1 MADRAAVS
9 PGVPLTGQ
17 PPVKGRSLWA
27 VTWSRFKR
35 RKVAVAGL
43 VFILLVYTAGLFA
56 PWVAPYDYRTQN
68 LDQARQ
74 PPSWAHLLGTD
85 ELGRD
90 ILSRLIWGARTAAVV
105 SVLAVSLSTIYG
117 VILGALAG
125 YLGGWVDALIM
136 RIGDILF
143 AFPGMLFV
151 IFIAATVKPGFVAF
165 VEQHEAAFGLQGL
178 ARSGYLDYVVVFG
191 ALSFVGWP
199 GMARL
204 VRGQVL
210 SLKNREFVVAAQ
222 ALGAS
227 TWQVVW
233 RHLLPNALPPVLVA
247 VSMGLGHAV
256 TAEVVLSWLGI
267 GVQPPNP
274 SWGTMIWENRMQ
286 WRINPHLLLMPAAT
300 VGLVNLSFQ
309 FIGDALNDALNP
321 RGR

>member
-1 MADRAAVS
+1 MADRTALS
-9 PGVPLTGQ
+9 PGLPAAGEA
-17 PPVKGRSLWA
+17 PVKGRSLWRIA
-27 VTWSRFKR
+27 WSRFKR

-43 VFILLVYTAGLFA
+43 VFIILIYAAGILA

-68 LDQARQ
+68 LDRARQ
-74 PPSWAHLLGTD
+74 PPSWEHLLGTD

-105 SVLAVSLSTIYG
+105 SILAVSLSTLYG
-117 VILGALAG
+117 VVLGALSG
-125 YLGGWVDALIM
+125 YLGGWVDTLIM
-136 RIGDILF
+136 RVGDILF

-151 IFIAATVKPGFVAF
+151 IFIAATVKPGFVGF
-165 VEQHEAAFGLQGL
+165 VEQHEAALGLQGL

-210 SLKNREFVVAAQ
+210 SLKNQEFIVAAQ

-227 TWQVVW
+227 TWQVVR

>member
-1 MADRAAVS
+1 MADRTALS
-9 PGVPLTGQ
+9 PGIPAAGEA
-17 PPVKGRSLWA
+17 PVKGRSLWWI
-27 VTWSRFKR
+27 TWSRFRR

-43 VFILLVYTAGLFA
+43 VFIVLVYAAGIFA

-68 LDQARQ
+68 LDKARR
-74 PPSWAHLLGTD
+74 PPSWEHLLGTD

-105 SVLAVSLSTIYG
+105 SILAVSLSTLYG
-117 VILGALAG
+117 VVLGSLSG
-125 YLGGWVDALIM
+125 YLGGWADALIM
-136 RIGDILF
+136 RVADILF

-151 IFIAATVKPGFVAF
+151 IFIAATVKPGFVGF
-165 VEQHEAAFGLQGL
+165 VEQHEAALGLQGL

-210 SLKNREFVVAAQ
+210 SLKNQEFVVAAQ

-227 TWQVVW
+227 TWQVVR

>member
-1 MADRAAVS
+1 MADRATVS
-9 PGVPLTGQ
+9 PGVPLTGE
-17 PPVKGRSLWA
+17 PPVKGRSLWL

-43 VFILLVYTAGLFA
+43 AFILLVYTAGIFA
-56 PWVAPYDYRTQN
+56 PWVAPYDYRAQN
-68 LDQARQ
+68 LDRARE
-74 PPSWAHLLGTD
+74 PPSWEHLLGTD

-105 SVLAVSLSTIYG
+105 SILAVSLGTIYG
-117 VILGALAG
+117 VVLGSLAG
-125 YLGGWVDALIM
+125 YLGGWVDSVIM
-136 RIGDILF
+136 RVGDILF

-165 VEQHEAAFGLQGL
+165 VEQHEAVLGLRGL

-210 SLKNREFVVAAQ
+210 SLKNREFVIAAQ

-227 TWQVVW
+227 TWQVVS

>member
-125 YLGGWVDALIM
+125 YLGGWVDSLVM
-136 RIGDILF
+136 RVGDILF

-151 IFIAATVKPGFVAF
+151 IFIAATIKPAF
-165 VEQHEAAFGLQGL
+165 VGLVAQYEGALGLQGL

>member
-1 MADRAAVS
+1 MADRATTS
-9 PGVPLTGQ
+9 PGLPLTGR
-17 PPVKGRSLWA
+17 PPVKGRGLWA

-43 VFILLVYTAGLFA
+43 VFIVVVYAAGIFA

-74 PPSWAHLLGTD
+74 PPSWEHLLGTD

-105 SVLAVSLSTIYG
+105 SILAVSLGTIYG

-125 YLGGWVDALIM
+125 YLGGWVDSLVM

-165 VEQHEAAFGLQGL
+165 VEQHEAIFGLQGL

-210 SLKNREFVVAAQ
+210 SLKNREFIVAAQ

-227 TWQVVW
+227 TWQVVA

-274 SWGTMIWENRMQ
+274 SWGTMIWENRAQ

>member
-1 MADRAAVS
+1 
-9 PGVPLTGQ
+9 
-17 PPVKGRSLWA
+17 
-27 VTWSRFKR
+27 
-35 RKVAVAGL
+35 VAGL

>member
-1 MADRAAVS
+1 MADGPAVS

-17 PPVKGRSLWA
+17 PLVKGRSLWA

-43 VFILLVYTAGLFA
+43 VFIILVYTAGLFA

-105 SVLAVSLSTIYG
+105 SVLAVSLSTLYG
-117 VILGALAG
+117 VILGAVAG
-125 YLGGWVDALIM
+125 YLGGWVDSLVM
-136 RIGDILF
+136 RVGDVLF

-165 VEQHEAAFGLQGL
+165 VGQHEAALGLQGL

-227 TWQVVW
+227 TRQVVL

-274 SWGTMIWENRMQ
+274 SWGTMIWENRAQ
-286 WRINPHLLLMPAAT
+286 WRLNPHLLLMPAAT